1 MNSQQIINPQKS
13 KRTSGF
19 TVLEM
24 LVAMGLLGIF
34 LTLISQF
41 LTSGFNVMTTISNQT
56 KLQEEMRATGSM
68 MTEEIQ
74 RALYIFPPC
83 GVYSSVP
90 TTTGALPTPVPD
102 NSCAAPTGT
111 PSTLKVTWSK
121 FTITSSG
128 NTFKNPATSTTA
140 WQVGGPNS
148 FSTAISSSPMLVMI
162 VAPRNPSFSCNF
174 GITVSASNP
183 PTGAAGCYT
192 FIAYYPVLRSNLSG
206 VNSDQLVTDA
216 DNNNDWVLM
225 EYRRELD
232 RNLLQTTSGG
242 SYVAESATTTN
253 SSLTD
258 RIPWGDVGCFRDAAP
273 GRTPPSNCIG
283 IDGKPQT
290 TDPLDFFAP
299 PIIDPSPKAQE
310 GNNAIPSIRRSE
322 NDPIA
327 IARFRQ
333 RMIAT
338 RDWINSNSS
347 PGSGKILLD
356 FVKPTDGFQVLYNAN
371 TVDERGVNKVTFNLQ
386 LSLKRGSKTTLVPG
400 TALEFTAAPRNIAP

>member
-1 MNSQQIINPQKS
+1 MTGQQTMYPKKS
-13 KRTSGF
+13 KYSPGF

-41 LTSGFNVMTTISNQT
+41 LTSGFSVTTTISNQT
-56 KLQEEMRATGSM
+56 KLQEEMRAAGAM

-83 GVYSSVP
+83 GTYSSVP
-90 TTTGALPTPVPD
+90 TTTGALPAPVPD
-102 NSCAAPTGT
+102 DTCAAPTGT

-121 FTITSSG
+121 FTITASG
-128 NTFKNPATSTTA
+128 ITFKNPATNTTS

-148 FSTAISSSPMLVMI
+148 FSTAISSSPMLAMI
-162 VAPRNPSFSCNF
+162 VAPREPSVKCTTS
-174 GITVSASNP
+174 T
-183 PTGAAGCYT
+183 GCYT
-192 FIAYYPVLRSNLSG
+192 FVAYYPVLRSNLSG
-206 VNSDQLVTDA
+206 TNSDQLVTDA

-225 EYRRELD
+225 EYRRELNQ
-232 RNLLQTTSGG
+232 NLLQTSTPGT
-242 SYVAESATTTN
+242 YTAEVTEVTDPTISTN
-253 SSLTD
+253 LTGLTD
-258 RIPWGDVGCFRDAAP
+258 RIPWRDVGCTRSGSATTSPIKA
-273 GRTPPSNCIG
+273 SNCSKISG
-283 IDGKPQT
+283 T
-290 TDPLDFFAP
+290 TNAQDPASYMLP
-299 PIIDPSPKAQE
+299 PIIDPSSKAQE
-310 GNNAIPSIRRSE
+310 GNNAVPSIRRSE

-338 RDWINSNSS
+338 RDWINSNST

>member
-1 MNSQQIINPQKS
+1 MNSHQITGSKRS

-41 LTSGFNVMTTISNQT
+41 LISGFNVTTIISNQT

-68 MTEEIQ
+68 MTEEVQ
-74 RALYIFPPC
+74 RALYVFPPC

-90 TTTGALPTPVPD
+90 TTTGALPAPVPD
-102 NSCAAPTGT
+102 DTCAEPTGA
-111 PSTLKVTWSK
+111 PSTMKVTWSK
-121 FTITSSG
+121 FTVTASG
-128 NTFKNPATSTTA
+128 ITFKNPATNTTA

-148 FSTAISSSPMLVMI
+148 FSKTISSSPMLAMI
-162 VAPRNPSFSCNF
+162 AAPRDPSIKC
-174 GITVSASNP
+174 T
-183 PTGAAGCYT
+183 TGAGCYT

-206 VNSDQLVTDA
+206 TSSDQLITDA
-216 DNNNDWVLM
+216 DNDTDWVLM
-225 EYRRELD
+225 EYRRELNQ
-232 RNLLQTTSGG
+232 NLLQTTTPGT
-242 SYVAESATTTN
+242 YTAEATEVTDPTISTN
-253 SSLTD
+253 LTGLTD
-258 RIPWGDVGCFRDAAP
+258 RIPWRDVGCTRSASATTSP
-273 GRTPPSNCIG
+273 IKASNCSKISG
-283 IDGKPQT
+283 T
-290 TDPLDFFAP
+290 TNAQDPASYLLP

-338 RDWINSNSS
+338 RDWINSNSN
-347 PGSGKILLD
+347 PGNGKILLD

-386 LSLKRGSKTTLVPG
+386 LSLKRGAKTTLVPG

>member
-1 MNSQQIINPQKS
+1 MNSQQITGSKRS

-41 LTSGFNVMTTISNQT
+41 LTSGFNVTTTISNQT
-56 KLQEEMRATGSM
+56 KLQQEMRATGSM

-83 GVYSSVP
+83 GTYSSVL
-90 TTTGALPTPVPD
+90 TTTGALPAPVPD
-102 NSCAAPTGT
+102 DTCAAPTGT

-121 FTITSSG
+121 FTITVSG
-128 NTFKNPATSTTA
+128 NTFKNPATNTLT

-148 FSTAISSSPMLVMI
+148 FTKTISSSPLLAMI
-162 VAPRNPSFSCNF
+162 VAPRNPSIKC
-174 GITVSASNP
+174 T
-183 PTGAAGCYT
+183 TGAGCYT
-192 FIAYYPVLRSNLSG
+192 FVAYYPVLRSNLAGTS
-206 VNSDQLVTDA
+206 SDQLITDT
-216 DNNNDWVLM
+216 DNSNDWVLM
-225 EYRRELD
+225 EYRRDLNK
-232 RNLLQTTSGG
+232 NLLQTTAAG
-242 SYVAESATTTN
+242 SYVEEDNTTTN

-258 RIPWGDVGCFRDAAP
+258 RIPWGDVGCYRDAAA
-273 GRTPPSNCIG
+273 GRTPPSNCMG
-283 IDGKPQT
+283 IDGQPQT
-290 TDPLDFFAP
+290 TNPLDFFAP

-310 GNNAIPSIRRSE
+310 GNNTIPSIRRSE

-338 RDWINSNSS
+338 RDWINTNST

>member
-1 MNSQQIINPQKS
+1 MTSKQITGSQKS
-13 KRTSGF
+13 KRTFGF

-41 LTSGFNVMTTISNQT
+41 LTSGFNVMTTVSNQT

-83 GVYSSVP
+83 GTYSSVP
-90 TTTGALPTPVPD
+90 TTTGALPAPVPD
-102 NSCAAPTGT
+102 DTCTAPTGT

-121 FTITSSG
+121 FTITVSG
-128 NTFKNPATSTTA
+128 NTFKNPATNTLT

-148 FSTAISSSPMLVMI
+148 FTKTISSSPLLAMI
-162 VAPRNPSFSCNF
+162 VAPRNPSIKC
-174 GITVSASNP
+174 T
-183 PTGAAGCYT
+183 TGAGCYT
-192 FIAYYPVLRSNLSG
+192 FVAYYPVLRSNLAGTS
-206 VNSDQLVTDA
+206 SDQLITDT
-216 DNNNDWVLM
+216 DNSNDWVLM
-225 EYRRELD
+225 EYRRDLNK
-232 RNLLQTTSGG
+232 NLLQTTAAG
-242 SYVAESATTTN
+242 SYVEEDNTTTN

-283 IDGKPQT
+283 IDGKAQT

-310 GNNAIPSIRRSE
+310 SNYAIPSIRRSE

-338 RDWINSNSS
+338 RDWINSNST